1 MLIQSGSSVLIGR
14 ASPGCGNK
22 GCAPTSEW
30 VLLLLLPNKVHKGM
44 VLKRRDIACNKH
56 VNDNLKRW
64 EAAAGTPTIN
74 LTALNLPA
82 RLLSQVQEVVILS
95 PV

>member
-30 VLLLLLPNKVHKGM
+30 VLILLLPNKVHKGM
-44 VLKRRDIACNKH
+44 VSKRRDIACNKH

-64 EAAAGTPTIN
+64 EAAAGTPTII
-74 LTALNLPA
+74 
-82 RLLSQVQEVVILS
+82 VIILITQD
-95 PV
+95 